1 MLSLYNIVFII
12 GGLAVLYLFYS
23 VIYGKIK
30 LYRARLKMQEQGQIS
45 QSENLTANTF
55 CNIIFWFYPI
65 TKYRDKGSVEH
76 NKLASKVNYSLL
88 GLLVA
93 FLIVSLSN
101 IVLN

>member
-1 MLSLYNIVFII
+1 MYNLFTIVLSI
-12 GGLAVLYLFYS
+12 GSIAMLYLFYS

-55 CNIIFWFYPI
+55 YNIIFWFYPT

-76 NKLASKVNYSLL
+76 NKLASKVNYFLL

-93 FLIVSLSN
+93 FLIISLAN
-101 IVLN
+101 IFLN